1 MNSDLQEFRAL
12 SVPRRYF
19 DELLRPST
27 RLSVVGY
34 CDASLRAYAAVIYLC
49 IDVGSNL
56 VKRFLCPKTR
66 IAPVKS
72 LTIPQLELLSALLL
86 ARLVEKVQEALQPE
100 VELGE
105 SICYTDSQVALC
117 WIQGQSREWK
127 QFMQNRVVEIRKLV
141 PADHWK
147 HCPGDKN
154 LADIPSRGVNPSEFK
169 EKCHL
174 WLHGPDSSVEELR
187 EVENSLATIPEDC
200 LYELKAKDREN
211 VSVSLLNSSEIE
223 IVIDCLR
230 YSSLTKLVRVTG
242 YVLKFIR
249 NLKGRHTP
257 TTEGSCALSTDDV
270 NDGLRYWPKILQL
283 ILIEMKEF
291 ELWKQQ
297 FGLFKD
303 SDGLWRCRGSLSN
316 AELQSSAKHPILLP
330 KDHHVTKLIIWDCH
344 IRVMHSG
351 TKATLTELRSRYWII
366 SGRQTVRKL
375 FYGCTVC
382 HRYQGKPY
390 SSLEAPPLPS
400 FRVQEALPF
409 SDSGIDYAGPL
420 YVQSE
425 APSRLQKVWICLFT
439 CCVTRGVHLEIVPDM
454 TAEAFI
460 RCFRR
465 FTSRRG
471 FPCRI
476 VTNNAKTFKAAA
488 KTLETVLKCPKVKCF
503 FSHINVKWTFN
514 QERAPWWG

>member
-1 MNSDLQEFRAL
+1 M
-12 SVPRRYF
+12 
-19 DELLRPST
+19 
-27 RLSVVGY
+27 
-34 CDASLRAYAAVIYLC
+34 
-49 IDVGSNL
+49 
-56 VKRFLCPKTR
+56 K
-66 IAPVKS
+66 
-72 LTIPQLELLSALLL
+72 
-86 ARLVEKVQEALQPE
+86 
-100 VELGE
+100 
-105 SICYTDSQVALC
+105 
-117 WIQGQSREWK
+117 
-127 QFMQNRVVEIRKLV
+127 
-141 PADHWK
+141 
-147 HCPGDKN
+147 
-154 LADIPSRGVNPSEFK
+154 
-169 EKCHL
+169 
-174 WLHGPDSSVEELR
+174 
-187 EVENSLATIPEDC
+187 
-200 LYELKAKDREN
+200 
-211 VSVSLLNSSEIE
+211 
-223 IVIDCLR
+223 

-270 NDGLRYWPKILQL
+270 NDGLRYWLKKLQL

-303 SDGLWRCRGSLSN
+303 SDGLWRCRGRLSN
-316 AELQSSAKHPILLP
+316 AELPSSAKHPILLP

-425 APSRLQKVWICLFT
+425 APSRLQKVWICFFM
-439 CCVTRGVHLEIVPDM
+439 CCMTRGVHLEIVLDM
-454 TAEAFI
+454 TAKAFI
-460 RCFRR
+460 RCYRR

-471 FPCRI
+471 FPGRI
-476 VTNNAKTFKAAA
+476 VTDNAKTFKAAA
-488 KTLETVLKCPKVKCF
+488 KTLETVLKRPEVIFF

-514 QERAPWWG
+514 LERAPWWGGVFKRMVQTTKRCLRKMIGSARLNYDELLTTITEAEMIVNSRPLSYISSNDLEEPLTPSHLLIGHRVLSLPDTLMSLNDDLGYELTHEDLSRRVKHQRKVLNDFWI